1 MATMTE
7 NLVPKHEPAPWR
19 RGPWRSFPKVPNLFQ
34 YSNTGTY
41 YARVKVAGKT
51 IRRSLKT
58 DVWSTARLRLHDFIK
73 EVQQEREIQ
82 QSPTFGRATEIFER
96 HLESA
101 TNIKPQSKDYRRWC
115 LKKLNETWPE
125 LRAMKLTE
133 ITPLACREWAAR
145 LREEVACHYYNNIL
159 GTLRQVIDIGIKDH
173 VQAGG
178 ERFENPAREVDRT
191 KVLQKDLRLP
201 EPEQFRDLVKAVR
214 ARKDAFACHVANLV
228 EFLAYS
234 GMRAYSEAAWVTWGD
249 VDWSRKEIVVRGDPA
264 TGTKGGNTRRIP
276 MIPDMEELLRNLKAE
291 RETAGIA
298 VEGKVMEVTNCRE
311 ALAVACTKIGI
322 AKITPHDLRHL
333 FATRC
338 IETGV
343 DIPTVSRWLG
353 HKDGGILAM
362 KTYGH
367 LRDEHSKAMARK
379 VRF

>member
-1 MATMTE
+1 MDNMPVNPPE
-7 NLVPKHEPAPWR
+7 DDPAPSWK
-19 RGPWRSFPKVPNLFQ
+19 RGSWRSFPKVQNLFQ
-34 YSNTGTY
+34 YVNTGTY
-41 YARVKVAGKT
+41 YARIKLAGKT

-58 DVWSTARLRLHDFIK
+58 DVWSTARLRLHDFAK
-73 EVQQEREIQ
+73 EVRQERAIQ
-82 QSPTFGRATEIFER
+82 QSPTFGRAIELFER
-96 HLESA
+96 RLESA

-125 LRAMKLTE
+125 LRAMKLSE

-145 LREEVACHYYNNIL
+145 MRKEVACHYFNNIL
-159 GTLRQVIDIGIKDH
+159 GTLKQVIDIGIKDH

-178 ERFENPAREVDRT
+178 DRFENPAREVDRT

-201 EPEQFRDLVKAVR
+201 EPEQFRELVKTIR
-214 ARKDAFACHVANLV
+214 ARKDGYAVHVANLV

-234 GMRAYSEAAWVTWGD
+234 GMRAYSEAAWVTWED
-249 VDWSRKEIVVRGDPA
+249 VDGSRKEIVVRGDPD
-264 TGTKGGNTRRIP
+264 TGTKGGSTRRRPIL
-276 MIPDMEELLRNLKAE
+276 PDMEELLRNLKAE
-291 RETAGIA
+291 REVAGIPA
-298 VEGKVMEVTNCRE
+298 TGKVMEVTCCRE
-311 ALAVACTKIGI
+311 ALAVACAKIGVTKIT
-322 AKITPHDLRHL
+322 AHDLRHL

-338 IETGV
+338 IEAGV

-367 LRDEHSKAMARK
+367 LRDEHSKAMAQR